1 MHPTGYF
8 LIHFHPSITINLMR
22 LNCGVGDVQRRLLSS
37 RNAALQAL
45 YLCTNQWVWIKPL
58 VAHQYRAHVAQFSY
72 DETLSDGMSPHAIGI
87 CLVLSN
93 PQYTILGKCRAEV
106 TQVVTIFT
114 QVANLNLCFQ
124 QTR

>member
-1 MHPTGYF
+1 MWPVTLDEPPKYAKVCSAACPFAANQRSQPMHPTGHY

-22 LNCGVGDVQRRLLSS
+22 LNCGVGGVQRRLLSS

-72 DETLSDGMSPHAIGI
+72 DETLSDGMSPDAIGI
-87 CLVLSN
+87 CL
-93 PQYTILGKCRAEV
+93 
-106 TQVVTIFT
+106 
-114 QVANLNLCFQ
+114 
-124 QTR
+124 